1 MTSEL
6 QVRSTWRLELSEVS
20 SLALAGSGRRRRL
33 LAVGDEA
40 YGVASTPVPRAGRRA
55 VTTYHDLRAVL
66 GPAITG
72 VPGGSEFEGVTCDA
86 GGHVFV
92 LQEGPSR
99 VLVLGPRLDAL
110 RATIEL
116 EVDPAR
122 PGYGAAWRA
131 DANARGESLQVL
143 PNGHLLVA
151 KQKDPVV
158 LVEFGP
164 AGDAPVGLASAQL
177 GRSGEPFRFR
187 AESPYVV
194 LADWQVAA
202 GAGVRSLN
210 DLSVDDAGRL
220 YCVSS
225 RSRTIVRFARG
236 RASPDRPLASTRSG
250 SCRRVFAG
258 TDRKAEGLVVQ
269 TGPAFLVAFDSD
281 RPELDNLAL
290 AVPGDG

>member
-1 MTSEL
+1 M
-6 QVRSTWRLELSEVS
+6 
-20 SLALAGSGRRRRL
+20 
-33 LAVGDEA
+33 
-40 YGVASTPVPRAGRRA
+40 
-55 VTTYHDLRAVL
+55 
-66 GPAITG
+66 
-72 VPGGSEFEGVTCDA
+72 
-86 GGHVFV
+86 
-92 LQEGPSR
+92 
-99 VLVLGPRLDAL
+99 LVLGPRLDGL

-164 AGDAPVGLASAQL
+164 AGDAPVGLASTQL

-220 YCVSS
+220 YCVWPLAVAHHRPLRGGGRRRIDRSRRRAVGTAAGALHRHRPQGRGARRAAGPGLPGRLRQRPPRARQPRARGAGRRLKGGRPQAPSAPASS
-225 RSRTIVRFARG
+225 RRERTPSLR
-236 RASPDRPLASTRSG
+236 
-250 SCRRVFAG
+250 
-258 TDRKAEGLVVQ
+258 
-269 TGPAFLVAFDSD
+269 
-281 RPELDNLAL
+281 
-290 AVPGDG
+290 

>member
-1 MTSEL
+1 VTTRL
-6 QVRSTWRLELSEVS
+6 QLRATWRLELSEVS

-99 VLVLGPRLDAL
+99 VLVLDPRLDAL

-122 PGYGAAWRA
+122 PGYGATWRA

-143 PNGHLLVA
+143 PDGHLLVA

-164 AGDAPVGLASAQL
+164 AGDAPVGLESVQL

-194 LADWQVAA
+194 LADWRVAA
-202 GAGVRSLN
+202 GAGLRSLN
-210 DLSVDDAGRL
+210 DLSVDEAGRL

-225 RSRTIVRFARG
+225 RSRTVVRFAG
-236 RASPDRPLASTRSG
+236 AGAAGSTA
-250 SCRRVFAG
+250 RVDAQWELPPELFAG

-269 TGPAFLVAFDSD
+269 PGPVFLVAFDSD

-290 AVPGDG
+290 AVPAGG